1 MLHRTHAAA
10 TVAMGAFAL
19 TPAGAVYVMAR
30 EVVRS
35 VMQFFR
41 DNVDAQREHM
51 FMFARLSAVSN
62 TLDLLQACNSDFQD
76 ATIAPPLTMTLQV
89 RVWCVSVCFVLDG
102 FVRFFTFCRVGC
114 A

>member
-1 MLHRTHAAA
+1 MLNRTHAAA
-10 TVAMGAFAL
+10 TVAMGALAL

-41 DNVDAQREHM
+41 DNIDAQREHM

-76 ATIAPPLTMTLQV
+76 TTIAPPLTMTLQV
-89 RVWCVSVCFVLDG
+89 CARLCFVSI
-102 FVRFFTFCRVGC
+102 FAYPFFHLCCPGC